1 MRRNGARPTISLDMI
16 LAVATLLLL
25 VAPITFNSAHASGD
39 NWSTKSPLND
49 PRSGLG
55 AAALDGRVYVVGG
68 TDISLQALS
77 TVEVYDPSVNSWSS
91 VASLPMPTS
100 APGVV
105 ALNGRLYSI
114 GGIVPVGPRSSALT
128 GAVEVYDP
136 ANNSWASRTP
146 LPRPTQGLLVATV
159 GGLIY
164 ALGGLSDRG
173 NENSTWIYNPQND
186 TWRSGS
192 EMPAYQSSLAQTPDQ
207 VAVVDG
213 KIYVF
218 DQSWGSIGP
227 GVPISPSPMFNI
239 VYDPR
244 TDSWAHWPAL
254 LTRGARG
261 NPISL
266 SLDSM
271 VAIGM
276 KILVIGGNDLG
287 LWCTGSCSIH
297 PEPSPVNQYNFE
309 YDTLTGNWTRR
320 TDMPTGREGLVT
332 AYVGGIVYA
341 IAGAADKTNPLA
353 TGYTDLNEAYT
364 PCSGTCPAFLPSSP
378 FSYLSLAWDGVAA
391 VAVMLGGVFCF
402 RTWKRHRNRI
412 PVRPLDPVNWRS
424 QSTAL

>member
-1 MRRNGARPTISLDMI
+1 LPGKETRLPIPRALLSVAAVLLFLLSPITISP
-16 LAVATLLLL
+16 VH
-25 VAPITFNSAHASGD
+25 SAGD
-39 NWSTKSPLND
+39 NWSTKSPLD
-49 PRSGLG
+49 SPRSGLG
-55 AAALDGRVYVVGG
+55 AAALDGRIYVVGG

-77 TVEVYDPSVNSWSS
+77 ATDVYNPATNSWSS
-91 VASLPMPTS
+91 ATPLPRATS

-105 ALNGRLYSI
+105 ALDGRLYSI
-114 GGIVPVGPRSSALT
+114 GGVVPVGLQSSVLT

-136 ANNSWASRTP
+136 TNNSWTSRTP

-164 ALGGLSDRG
+164 ALGGLSAGG

-186 TWRSGS
+186 TWRQGA

-227 GVPISPSPMFNI
+227 GVPINPSPMFNI
-239 VYDPR
+239 VYDPA

-271 VAIGM
+271 VAIG
-276 KILVIGGNDLG
+276 KKVLVIGGNDLG

-332 AYVGGIVYA
+332 AYLGGMVYA
-341 IAGAADKTNPLA
+341 IGGAADKTNPLA

-364 PCSGTCPAFLPSSP
+364 PCSGTCPPFQPSSP
-378 FSYLSLAWDGVAA
+378 FSYLSYAWDGVAA
-391 VAVMLGGVFCF
+391 AAIVVVGLFGF
-402 RTWKRHRNRI
+402 RLWRKHQNRI

-424 QSTAL
+424 

>member
-1 MRRNGARPTISLDMI
+1 MP
-16 LAVATLLLL
+16 LLLL
-25 VAPITFNSAHASGD
+25 IPIVISPAHSVGD
-39 NWSTKSPLND
+39 NWSTRSPLHS
-49 PRSGLG
+49 PRFGSG
-55 AAALDGRVYVVGG
+55 AAALNGRIYVVGG
-68 TDISLQALS
+68 IDISLHALS
-77 TVEVYDPSVNSWSS
+77 TIDIFDPETNSWSS
-91 VASLPMPTS
+91 GTPLPTPTI

-105 ALNGRLYSI
+105 AINGHLYSI
-114 GGIVPVGPRSSALT
+114 GGLVTVGPEFSRLT

-136 ANNSWASRTP
+136 TNNNWASRTL

-164 ALGGLSDRG
+164 ALGGLSGRG
-173 NENSTWIYNPQND
+173 EENSTWIYNPQND
-186 TWRSGS
+186 TWRQGAAV
-192 EMPAYQSSLAQTPDQ
+192 PAYQSSLALSPDQ
-207 VAVVDG
+207 VAVVNG

-227 GVPISPSPMFNI
+227 GVPINPSPLFNI
-239 VYDPR
+239 VYDPA

-271 VAIGM
+271 VAVGT

-320 TDMPTGREGLVT
+320 TDMPIGREGLVT
-332 AYVGGIVYA
+332 AYIGGVVYA
-341 IAGAADKTNPLA
+341 IGGATDKTNPLT
-353 TGYTDLNEAYT
+353 TGYSDLNEAYI
-364 PCSGTCPAFLPSSP
+364 PCTGTCPPFQPSAPLP
-378 FSYLSLAWDGVAA
+378 YVLYAWEGIAVAA
-391 VAVMLGGVFCF
+391 VLAAGLFGL
-402 RTWKRHRNRI
+402 RQWRRYQNRI
-412 PVRPLDPVNWRS
+412 PIRPLDPVKSRS
-424 QSTAL
+424 